1 MKHGF
6 MTMIQKQKFKGKSG
20 DILQKGARIT
30 EIYYA
35 SLIAKLRVQLKK
47 NGEAN

>member
-1 MKHGF
+1 MSLILDAEEK
-6 MTMIQKQKFKGKSG
+6 MLT
-20 DILQKGARIT
+20 DYLQKGARIT